1 MKNTSPK
8 ILIAAGLV
16 SLVALSIPSLA
27 DANARN
33 RQKKLDQA
41 ARHELKKDSS
51 ELQRDRQD
59 LSRLYRSGA
68 NRDEIAKKRAEI
80 RGDWQEIAQ
89 DRHQLGS
96 PYDGHRRDNYGYG
109 NYGRYDN
116 RGWWNNNNNNNNGRW
131 NWGRVSDRNRWR

>member
-1 MKNTSPK
+1 MKNTASK

-16 SLVALSIPSLA
+16 SVAAFSIPSLA

-59 LSRLYRSGA
+59 LSRLYRGGA
-68 NRDEIAKKRAEI
+68 SRNQIDQKRAEI
-80 RGDWQEIAQ
+80 RGDLQEISQ
-89 DRHQLGS
+89 DRHQLGR
-96 PYDGHRRDNYGYG
+96 YDAYQGNRYGYG

-116 RGWWNNNNNNNNGRW
+116 RGWWNRNNNGQW
-131 NWGRVSDRNRWR
+131 NWGRVSERGRWR